1 MRVNLKSLVLAAGLV
16 FAPTLSFAQQAE
28 EQPNQ
33 ELKEQLLKLGQQKLK
48 EQPALK
54 QQTEEQ
60 EVKELFRSA
69 PARIDHIYIPEQIK
83 ALSYLQRLE
92 IGVRAT
98 VICPSAKNV
107 SDVKLQ

>member
-1 MRVNLKSLVLAAGLV
+1 MKVNLKSLALAAGLV

-33 ELKEQLLKLGQQKLK
+33 ELKEQLLKLGRQKLK

-60 EVKELFRSA
+60 ETQEVEEIFRSA
-69 PARIDHIYIPEQIK
+69 PASIQHISIPEQIK

-92 IGVRAT
+92 IGVRAY
-98 VICPSAKNV
+98 VYI
-107 SDVKLQ
+107 VKCD